1 MSNLVL
7 ETLTTHLP
15 AKRKTT
21 PSGWTSFNAPCC
33 HHNGTTQDKRAR
45 GGLITNGD
53 GGVSFHCFNC
63 GFKASYQKGRKLSRK
78 MRSLLQWL
86 GASDTTITSLALQ
99 VLEFNKVGGFIEPIV
114 NLPEF
119 KSVELPADAKPITW
133 YDDHSNDNLAKV
145 LDYMKSRQ
153 LNIEDYNFHWSPNL
167 GYRDRLII
175 PFYYKGDVVGWT
187 ARKITKGNPKYLSEQ
202 QPGYIFNLDAQDYRR
217 LFVIVVEGPLDA
229 IGVDGCALMGSEV
242 RDQQALLLNSLNKQ
256 VILVPDRD
264 INGQNLTDKAMELG
278 WSVSMPEWENDV
290 KDVNDAIQKYGRM
303 FTLHT
308 IVSYAEE
315 NELKIKLRSKKWF
328 G

>member
-1 MSNLVL
+1 
-7 ETLTTHLP
+7 
-15 AKRKTT
+15 
-21 PSGWTSFNAPCC
+21 
-33 HHNGTTQDKRAR
+33 
-45 GGLITNGD
+45 
-53 GGVSFHCFNC
+53 
-63 GFKASYQKGRKLSRK
+63 

-133 YDDHSNDNLAKV
+133 YKNPDDNLTKI
-145 LDYMKSRQ
+145 LEYMKSRQ
-153 LNIEDYNFHWSPNL
+153 LNVEDYNFHWSPNL

-175 PFYYKGDVVGWT
+175 PFYYKGDIVGWT

-202 QPGYIFNLDAQDYRR
+202 QPGYVFNLDAQHYNRI
-217 LFVIVVEGPLDA
+217 FVILVEGPLDA
-229 IGVDGCALMGSEV
+229 IGIDGCALMGSEV

-264 INGQNLTDKAMELG
+264 ENGQHLSESAMELG

-290 KDVNDAIQKYGRM
+290 KDVNDAIKKYGRM

-308 IVSYAEE
+308 IVSSAEE

>member
-1 MSNLVL
+1 MRNLVL
-7 ETLTTHLP
+7 DTLTTHLP

-33 HHNGTTQDKRAR
+33 HHNGTTQDKRQR

-63 GFKASYQKGRKLSRK
+63 GFKASYQSGRKLSRK

-99 VLEFNKVGGFIEPIV
+99 VLEFNKTSGYTESIIT
-114 NLPEF
+114 LPEF
-119 KSVELPADAKPITW
+119 KTVNLPADAKPITW
-133 YDDHSNDNLAKV
+133 YKEPDDNLEKV
-145 LDYMKSRQ
+145 LTYMKERQ
-153 LNIEDYNFHWSPNL
+153 LNVDDYNFHWSPNL

-175 PFYYKGDVVGWT
+175 PFYYKEDIVGWT

-202 QPGYIFNLDAQDYRR
+202 QPGYVFNLDGQHYNR
-217 LFVIVVEGPLDA
+217 LFVILVEGPIDA
-229 IGVDGCALMGSEV
+229 INIDGCALMGSEV

-264 INGQNLTDKAMELG
+264 ENGQNLTDKAMELG

-290 KDVNDAIQKYGRM
+290 KDVNEAIKKYGRM

-308 IVSYAEE
+308 IVAFAEE
-315 NELKIKLRSKKWF
+315 SELKIKLRSKKWF